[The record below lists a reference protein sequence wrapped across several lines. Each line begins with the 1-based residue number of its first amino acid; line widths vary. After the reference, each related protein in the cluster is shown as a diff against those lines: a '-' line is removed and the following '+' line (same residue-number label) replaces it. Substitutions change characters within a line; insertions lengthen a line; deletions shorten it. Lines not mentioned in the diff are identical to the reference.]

1 MHGLDTDRQI
11 FFYEQEFYVFSN
23 FSSFAI
29 EWKGK
34 LYMTSEH
41 IYQSEKFEDEVLK
54 EQIRNAR
61 SADAAMRIG
70 MENIDNLRSDWNEV
84 KLKIMKEILHA
95 KVLQHTY
102 VQKKLLES
110 GDKEL
115 VENSWK
121 DSFWGWGQNKDGKN
135 NLGKLWMEVREEFIK
150 RVGM

>member
-41 IYQSEKFEDEVLK
+41 IYQSEKFENEVLK

-70 MENIDNLRSDWNEV
+70 MENKDNIRSDWNDV
-84 KLKIMKEILHA
+84 KLKIMKEILRA

-121 DSFWGWGQNKDGKN
+121 DSFWGWGENKDGKN
-135 NLGKLWMEVREEFIK
+135 HLGKLWMEVREEFIK
-150 RVGM
+150 NVGI

>member
-41 IYQSEKFEDEVLK
+41 IYQSEKFENELLK

-61 SADAAMRIG
+61 SADATMRIG
-70 MENIDNLRSDWNEV
+70 MENKDNIRSDWNDV
-84 KLKIMKEILHA
+84 KLKIMKEILRA

-121 DSFWGWGQNKDGKN
+121 DSFWGWGENKDGKN
-135 NLGKLWMEVREEFIK
+135 HLGKLWMEVREEFIK
-150 RVGM
+150 NVVI